1 MALWSHKE
9 VYDKSLDKLERI
21 GSGGFGDV
29 YKARHKEWK
38 FDVAIKILHE
48 GSCPLITKENDLF
61 KEANHMEVVSCKF
74 VVKVLGIY
82 QGRPQVG
89 VEQTPMQKGIVMEFM
104 ERGSLQSLLNK
115 PLISPL
121 PWPLPLRL
129 AHEVALGMNFLH
141 SKDLLH
147 KDLKPSNVLLDE
159 NLNAKLADFGLCRV
173 STSALKSNREATGVS
188 GGSYKY
194 MPPEAF
200 TTSYEPVRAFDRYSY
215 GILLW
220 TLITGKEPYGTED
233 DYQLVAFRIPL
244 GDRPLCDDIDLM
256 KPGRVEKMVE
266 LMKQCWDHCPS
277 KRPKFCDIAEDLM
290 KEFSKHKEGI
300 HSAVQQVLTRLDSPN
315 RYQPPET
322 NDVHPPF
329 KKPEES
335 VSVDIVDGGHLIN
348 TEAPSKQDSVKVP
361 TKRMSD
367 ANKAKFV
374 DDQMADLIQTVSVV
388 MAIVEELGNMVHSET
403 YSEIESKSTSQGK
416 MRELYKMVLRSGGE
430 KVKAAFYDAL
440 QKHHFL

>member
-1 MALWSHKE
+1 MKVGGE
-9 VYDKSLDKLERI
+9 EGGERAMEMQRE
-21 GSGGFGDV
+21 SRPRLSMLAET
-29 YKARHKEWK
+29 ARQYG
-38 FDVAIKILHE
+38 I
-48 GSCPLITKENDLF
+48 PLITKENDLF

-200 TTSYEPVRAFDRYSY
+200 TTSYKPVRAFDRYSY

-220 TLITGKEPYGTED
+220 TLITGKEPYGTEV

-256 KPGRVEKMVE
+256 KPGKVEKMAE

-277 KRPKFCDIAEDLM
+277 KRPKFCDIAEDLT

-416 MRELYKMVLRSGGE
+416 MRELYKRVLRSGGE

>member
-1 MALWSHKE
+1 MDRPIKHQDEGTETEQREALADFDEHLPGFYTNRPKYNHRQHLVSTKEQEMALWSHKE
-9 VYDKSLDKLERI
+9 VYDKDLDILEKI
-21 GSGGFGDV
+21 GSGGFGEV

-38 FDVAIKILHE
+38 FVVALKILKD
-48 GSCPLITKENDLF
+48 SCPIITKENDLF
-61 KEANHMEVVSCKF
+61 REANHMEVVSCKY

-89 VEQTPMQKGIVMEFM
+89 VKQTPMEKGIVMEFM

-115 PLISPL
+115 PLIGPL

-129 AHEVALGMNFLH
+129 AYEVALGMNFLH

-173 STSALKSNREATGVS
+173 STSVLKSNREETGVS

-200 TTSYEPVRAFDRYSY
+200 TTSYKPVRAFDRYSY

-220 TLITGKEPYGTED
+220 TLITGKEPYGTE
-233 DYQLVAFRIPL
+233 
-244 GDRPLCDDIDLM
+244 
-256 KPGRVEKMVE
+256 
-266 LMKQCWDHCPS
+266 
-277 KRPKFCDIAEDLM
+277 
-290 KEFSKHKEGI
+290 
-300 HSAVQQVLTRLDSPN
+300 
-315 RYQPPET
+315 
-322 NDVHPPF
+322 
-329 KKPEES
+329 ES
-335 VSVDIVDGGHLIN
+335 MSVDIVDGGHLTN
-348 TEAPSKQDSVKVP
+348 TEAPLKQENPQMNFCQQDSVKVP

-374 DDQMADLIQTVSVV
+374 DDQRTDLIQTVSAV
-388 MAIVEELGNMVHSET
+388 MPIVEELGNMVHSEI
-403 YSEIESKSTSQGK
+403 YSEIESKSTSQDK
-416 MRELYKMVLRSGGE
+416 MRKIYNTVLRSGGE